1 MEGEAMSNYLQLA
14 RRLAREANP
23 TESTASTAYEID
35 ERNEI
40 SRSVSS
46 YPSGFCAGC
55 GGVPDTLS
63 LTAPFEA
70 YCAACITGPSRLL
83 NDEER
88 CGQDGCRNVLAHYDD
103 GGGAYCV
110 PCWYMRPDE
119 PPVPHEAP
127 ALPEWT
133 NERRC
138 HVDPAHRWRWETGG
152 KTIVCGGCRP
162 EMPGD

>member
-1 MEGEAMSNYLQLA
+1 MSESSSLIESVA
-14 RRLAREANP
+14 VP
-23 TESTASTAYEID
+23 TID
-35 ERNEI
+35 W
-40 SRSVSS
+40 S
-46 YPSGFCAGC
+46 CAVC
-55 GGVPDTLS
+55 RGVPLWM
-63 LTAPFEA
+63 LLVPPFEV
-70 YCAACITGPSRLL
+70 YCRPCVPPGRRRPLSA
-83 NDEER
+83 DER

-119 PPVPHEAP
+119 PPAPPKAP

-133 NERRC
+133 NARKC
-138 HVDPAHRWRWETGG
+138 HVDPAHHWRWESGG